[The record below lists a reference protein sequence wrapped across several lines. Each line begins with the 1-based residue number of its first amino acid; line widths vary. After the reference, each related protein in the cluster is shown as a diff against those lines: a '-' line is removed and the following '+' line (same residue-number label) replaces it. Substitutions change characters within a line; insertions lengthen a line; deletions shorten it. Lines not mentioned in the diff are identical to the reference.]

1 MKIIKLDTVE
11 STNEYAKKI
20 ASKSENFTII
30 LAKKQRSGRGRLN
43 RKWESPEGGLWA
55 SVILKP
61 EFFSSLLSLD
71 MGLAVLETLK
81 NFGIDSKL
89 KWPNDLLVS
98 EKKICGI
105 LLEKISENVII
116 GIGLNVNI
124 SKMNTENWTSMS
136 VETKKRFN
144 LEEVLDVLINN
155 MRYYYSLYEK
165 REFSKI
171 IEEWKQNSCTL
182 GKNIIVETIPETL
195 SGKAIDIDENGFLI
209 LDNGKKINAGDVVH
223 LR

>member
-1 MKIIKLDTVE
+1 MKIIKLDTVD

-20 ASKSENFTII
+20 TSKSENFTII

-43 RKWESPEGGLWA
+43 RKWESPEGGLWV

-61 EFFSSLLSLD
+61 DFFSSLLSLD

-144 LEEVLDVLINN
+144 LEKVLDVLINN

-182 GKNIIVETIPETL
+182 GKNVVVETIPETL

>member
-20 ASKSENFTII
+20 ASKCENFTII

-43 RKWESPEGGLWA
+43 RKWESPEGGLWI

-61 EFFSSLLSLD
+61 NFFSSLLSLD
-71 MGLAVLETLK
+71 TGLAVLKTLK
-81 NFGIDSKL
+81 IFGIDSKL

-105 LLEKISENVII
+105 LLEKSSENVII

-124 SKMNTENWTSMS
+124 SKMNTENWTC
-136 VETKKRFN
+136 
-144 LEEVLDVLINN
+144 L
-155 MRYYYSLYEK
+155 LYTSPSP
-165 REFSKI
+165 RD
-171 IEEWKQNSCTL
+171 
-182 GKNIIVETIPETL
+182 L
-195 SGKAIDIDENGFLI
+195 STSRMPSSA
-209 LDNGKKINAGDVVH
+209 
-223 LR
+223 

>member
-30 LAKKQRSGRGRLN
+30 LAKKQRRGRGRLN
-43 RKWESPEGGLWA
+43 RKWESPEGGLWV

-105 LLEKISENVII
+105 LLEKISENVIV

-144 LEEVLDVLINN
+144 LKEVLDVLINN

-182 GKNIIVETIPETL
+182 GKNVIVETIPETL

>member
-43 RKWESPEGGLWA
+43 RKWESPEGGLWV

-182 GKNIIVETIPETL
+182 GKNVIVETIPETL

>member
-11 STNEYAKKI
+11 STNGYAKKI
-20 ASKSENFTII
+20 ASKSENFTVI

-43 RKWESPEGGLWA
+43 RKWESPEGGLWV

-71 MGLAVLETLK
+71 MGLAVLKTLK

-124 SKMNTENWTSMS
+124 SEMNTENWTSMS

-144 LEEVLDVLINN
+144 LEKVLDVLIDN

-182 GKNIIVETIPETL
+182 GKNVVVETIPETL

-223 LR
+223 LL

>member
-20 ASKSENFTII
+20 ASKSENFTVI
-30 LAKKQRSGRGRLN
+30 LAKKQRRGRGRLN
-43 RKWESPEGGLWA
+43 RKWESPEGGLWV

-71 MGLAVLETLK
+71 IGLAVLETLK
-81 NFGIDSKL
+81 NFGIDPKL

-182 GKNIIVETIPETL
+182 GKNVVVETIPETL

-223 LR
+223 LL

>member
-43 RKWESPEGGLWA
+43 RKWESPEGGLWV

-171 IEEWKQNSCTL
+171 IGEWKQNSCTL
-182 GKNIIVETIPETL
+182 GKNVIVETIPETL

>member
-20 ASKSENFTII
+20 TSKSENFTII

-43 RKWESPEGGLWA
+43 RKWESPEGGLWV

>member
-20 ASKSENFTII
+20 ASKSENFTVI
-30 LAKKQRSGRGRLN
+30 LAKKQRRGRGRLN
-43 RKWESPEGGLWA
+43 RKWESPEGGLWV

-71 MGLAVLETLK
+71 IGLAVLETLK

-182 GKNIIVETIPETL
+182 GKNVVVETIPETL

-223 LR
+223 LL

>member
-20 ASKSENFTII
+20 ASKCENFTII

-43 RKWESPEGGLWA
+43 RKWESPEGGLWI

-61 EFFSSLLSLD
+61 NFFSSLLSLD
-71 MGLAVLETLK
+71 TGLAVLKTLK
-81 NFGIDSKL
+81 IFGIDSKL

-105 LLEKISENVII
+105 LLEKSSENVII

-124 SKMNTENWTSMS
+124 SKMNTENWTSMLMES
-136 VETKKRFN
+136 KKRFN

-155 MRYYYSLYEK
+155 INHYYNLYEK
-165 REFSKI
+165 KEFSKI
-171 IEEWKQNSCTL
+171 TEEWKQNSCTL
-182 GKNIIVETIPETL
+182 GKNVMVETIPETL

>member
-1 MKIIKLDTVE
+1 MKIIKLDTIE

-20 ASKSENFTII
+20 ASKCENFTII

-43 RKWESPEGGLWA
+43 RKWESPEGGLWI

-61 EFFSSLLSLD
+61 NFFSSLLSLD
-71 MGLAVLETLK
+71 MGLAVLKTLK

-105 LLEKISENVII
+105 LLEKSSENVII

-124 SKMNTENWTSMS
+124 SKMNTENWTSMLMES
-136 VETKKRFN
+136 KKRFN

-155 MRYYYSLYEK
+155 IKHYYDLYEK
-165 REFSKI
+165 KEFSKL

-182 GKNIIVETIPETL
+182 GKNVMIETPSETIF
-195 SGKAIDIDENGFLI
+195 GKAIDIDENGFLI